1 MMRLRPHLM
10 RSLLVVLLALALA
23 MVGYGHRMAL
33 PDAPDLS
40 AYAMPD
46 GTLPVLCLVDG
57 QDAQKHMADAPC
69 PACVISAALQMP
81 PVVAVP
87 AIALGTG
94 IVIWPLPGDVH
105 GRAHAARAPPA
116 RGPPSS
122 FLI

>member
-33 PDAPDLS
+33 PAAPDLS

-69 PACVISAALQMP
+69 PACVSAC
-81 PVVAVP
+81 V
-87 AIALGTG
+87 
-94 IVIWPLPGDVH
+94 
-105 GRAHAARAPPA
+105 AARSIPA
-116 RGPPSS
+116 SASPTTPRSPWTTTCE
-122 FLI
+122 